1 MQNNV
6 YLDNIPF
13 IKKEPIISN
22 LCHLSGQAEIR
33 FACICKERH
42 IMTIIAID
50 IQPQYRF
57 SCMAANEQRFLQRP
71 ESIVDGLNRQA
82 EYADKRLLIEN
93 VSADQDALCN
103 LCNNSIAEQGGF
115 ILNRSAYFGACAN
128 GCRSKFLLSGLPHP
142 ADYDHAVEIDG
153 DYRHGVCFHDK
164 KETRSTGLIEW
175 LYAQNADTV
184 ILGGLATE
192 DTVAA
197 TAKQLTWYNNDIRII
212 VNLSACCGY
221 SPESTIRTVYSLRE
235 MGISVVTDAKAIPA
249 LLDEIPSQL
258 MFKVS

>member
-13 IKKEPIISN
+13 IKNEPIISN
-22 LCHLSGQAEIR
+22 LCHLSGQTEIR

-82 EYADKRLLIEN
+82 EYADKRLLVEN

-103 LCNNSIAEQGGF
+103 LCNNSMAEQGGF

-128 GCRSKFLLSGLPHP
+128 GCPQQTP
-142 ADYDHAVEIDG
+142 AQRPAPSRRLRPRG
-153 DYRHGVCFHDK
+153 RNRRRLRHGVCFHDK
-164 KETRSTGLIEW
+164 KETRSTRP
-175 LYAQNADTV
+175 D
-184 ILGGLATE
+184 
-192 DTVAA
+192 
-197 TAKQLTWYNNDIRII
+197 
-212 VNLSACCGY
+212 
-221 SPESTIRTVYSLRE
+221 
-235 MGISVVTDAKAIPA
+235 
-249 LLDEIPSQL
+249 
-258 MFKVS
+258 